1 MSAILRWIGA
11 LCVPFLIACVVTT
24 AVIQPWYPTWEYG
37 KANFPED
44 TFGWTQD
51 ERLDLAMVSVDFLR
65 SWGSADDTIYMLEEQ
80 TMPDSDELLFTENEV
95 LHMYDVKVRTNII
108 RWLILALG
116 AIVLLGLAVSGTAV
130 KRWRMMRQGGILAI
144 LLLIGIGIFFLA
156 AWDTFF
162 TQFHEILFP
171 AGNWSFPYSSSLIR
185 LFPNKF
191 WFDVGAIIVGGTFG
205 TGLLLTLFASRR
217 LGRLSRKTY

>member
-108 RWLILALG
+108 RWLILA
-116 AIVLLGLAVSGTAV
+116 
-130 KRWRMMRQGGILAI
+130 
-144 LLLIGIGIFFLA
+144 
-156 AWDTFF
+156 
-162 TQFHEILFP
+162 
-171 AGNWSFPYSSSLIR
+171 
-185 LFPNKF
+185 
-191 WFDVGAIIVGGTFG
+191 
-205 TGLLLTLFASRR
+205 
-217 LGRLSRKTY
+217 